1 MAANKLLI
9 YGEVRMEQIVL
20 IEPQKEYADEIWKFR
35 QEIIECDVENEDQF
49 AGCISLDVSKSAEE
63 WIKICELRKSEETC
77 GEVGTAVPSHM
88 YLAVR
93 KEDDKIVGVI
103 DLRHH
108 INHPILGTWGGHCG
122 YSVRPSER
130 GKGYA
135 KEMLRL
141 NIQNAKSMGIEKL
154 LITCNVKNE
163 ASEKTILANGGV
175 YEKTIDVDGCKMKRY
190 WITV

>member
-1 MAANKLLI
+1 
-9 YGEVRMEQIVL
+9 MEQIAL
-20 IEPQKEYADEIWKFR
+20 IEPQKRYADDIWKFR
-35 QEIIECDVENEDQF
+35 QEILEYDAENENRF
-49 AGCISLDVSKSAEE
+49 AGCLSLDVSQSAEE
-63 WIKICELRKSEETC
+63 WIKICELRKSKETC
-77 GEVGTAVPSHM
+77 EKAGTTVPSHT

-93 KEDDKIVGVI
+93 KSDYKIIGVI

-108 INHPILGTWGGHCG
+108 INHPVLGTWGGHCG

-135 KEMLRL
+135 REMLRL

-154 LITCNVKNE
+154 LITCDVKNE
-163 ASEKTILANGGV
+163 ASEKTILANGAV

-190 WITV
+190 WIIV

>member
-1 MAANKLLI
+1 
-9 YGEVRMEQIVL
+9 MEQIEL
-20 IEPQKEYADEIWKFR
+20 IEPGMEYADDIWKFR
-35 QEIIECDVENEDQF
+35 QEILDCDAENEDQF

-77 GEVGTAVPSHM
+77 NEVGTTVPSHM

-93 KEDDKIVGVI
+93 RNDNKVIGII

-141 NIQNAKSMGIEKL
+141 NIQNAKALGIPKL
-154 LITCNVKNE
+154 LITCSDKNT

-175 YEKTIDVDGCKMKRY
+175 YEKTIDVDDRKIKRY
-190 WITV
+190 WITVNN